1 MRQLRGNVRYRFRSD
16 DHDVNVVIEGEA
28 NWVQKH
34 VDELGLSGVGWTM
47 PTGTEVQATN
57 LSSVSVER
65 QKAGMNI
72 EMEDAPESTRPADM
86 GPEPDPSRIPVVR
99 RPIGELN
106 LQEKLN
112 QAGLAPAE
120 RPDIIEL
127 MELLDDMEPPRPV
140 QGATSVDP
148 MAEAWLREL
157 LQLVVRDHGSTGLRT
172 EDIEEIASSKLGGRE
187 GTTLDVWLESLFSA
201 GKLVKIYGGDA
212 TGWGPSPKWL
222 AGRF

>member
-16 DHDVNVVIEGEA
+16 DHDVNIVIEGEA
-28 NWVQKH
+28 GWVQQY
-34 VDELGLSGVGWTM
+34 VEELGLAGVGWTM
-47 PTGTEVQATN
+47 PTATEVQATN

-65 QKAGMNI
+65 QKAGINI
-72 EMEDAPESTRPADM
+72 EMEHAPESTRPADM

-106 LQEKLN
+106 LREKLD
-112 QAGLAPAE
+112 QAGLSAAE

-127 MELLDDMEPPRPV
+127 MEILEDMDPPQPV

-157 LQLVVRDHGSTGLRT
+157 LQLVVRDHGITGLRT

-187 GTTLDVWLESLFSA
+187 GTALEVWLDSLFSA
-201 GKLVKIYGGDA
+201 GKLVKIHGGDS